1 MDTQASGAPNEDIK
15 EAAEPGP
22 VRLGKTSGKRV
33 SRRYLLADNDIIL
46 AVNGTPWNRI
56 GSVTEAIARVLDRGQ
71 RPVLLTVYRDQKLFS
86 LFVDAPIDCQT
97 EVVPAQEAQDLP
109 SAGLERPVWEIRGM
123 SNFAVFIDNLDNA
136 DIFEMRRSFL
146 AMAFPP
152 FWLVARRL
160 WAVLVSMV
168 CVVLTAFIL
177 NKVFGILVYLILCIY
192 ISRRQFQMFEFA
204 MRSEGKQKRM
214 VLAASAEAEAQKL
227 AMAFHSALK
236 FKFPFPETAQT
247 DPEEVSVV

>member
-1 MDTQASGAPNEDIK
+1 MDKQATGATDEDTK
-15 EAAEPGP
+15 EPAAPGP
-22 VRLGKTSGKRV
+22 VRLGKTSGKQV
-33 SRRYLLADNDIIL
+33 SRHYLLADNDIIL

-56 GSVTEAIARVLDRGQ
+56 GSVTEAIARVLDRGK

-109 SAGLERPVWEIRGM
+109 SDGLARPVWEIRGM
-123 SNFAVFIDNLDNA
+123 SNFAVFADTLDDA
-136 DIFEMRRSFL
+136 DIFEMRMSFL

-160 WAVLVSMV
+160 WAALVSLV

-177 NKVFGILVYLILCIY
+177 NTAFGILVYLILCIY
-192 ISRRQFQMFEFA
+192 ISRRQLQLFEFS

-214 VLAASAEAEAQKL
+214 VLAAPGEAEAQKL

-236 FKFPFPETAQT
+236 FKFPLPETAQS

>member
-1 MDTQASGAPNEDIK
+1 MDTQAAGTADEDTK
-15 EAAEPGP
+15 ETAAPGP
-22 VRLGKTSGKRV
+22 VRLEKTSGKRV
-33 SRRYLLADNDIIL
+33 SRHYLLADDDIIL

-56 GSVTEAIARVLDRGQ
+56 GSVTEAIARVLDRGK
-71 RPVLLTVYRDQKLFS
+71 RPVLLTVYRNQKLFS

-97 EVVPAQEAQDLP
+97 EVVPAQEAQELP
-109 SAGLERPVWEIRGM
+109 SDGLARPVWEIRGM
-123 SNFAVFIDNLDNA
+123 SNFAVFADTLDDA
-136 DIFEMRRSFL
+136 DIFEMRMSFL
-146 AMAFPP
+146 AIAFSP

-160 WAVLVSMV
+160 WAALVSLV

-177 NKVFGILVYLILCIY
+177 NTMFGILVYLILCIY
-192 ISRRQFQMFEFA
+192 ISRRQLQLFEFA
-204 MRSEGKQKRM
+204 MRSEGKQRRM

-236 FKFPFPETAQT
+236 FKFPLPETAQS